1 MRRSGK
7 CRRALALALA
17 VSLPFITAC
26 ADEGAPWGGAPSES
40 VTARFDALSDVIVVN
55 VVDRLP
61 LRSAVLVEADGER
74 VPAYSLD
81 VGSSPV
87 VVPSQETAIFMASPG
102 VPRRVTRIGVI
113 SSTAL
118 IQLPDPTRYAQ
129 GWRDW
134 RVELR
139 IGDPGDAGRDVTLPA
154 PKPPR

>member
-1 MRRSGK
+1 
-7 CRRALALALA
+7 L
-17 VSLPFITAC
+17 LPVIAAC
-26 ADEGAPWGGAPSES
+26 AGEDAPWGPPSES
-40 VTARFDALSDVIVVN
+40 ATARFDALSDVIVVH

-61 LRSAVLVEADGER
+61 LRSAALVEADGER

-81 VGSSPV
+81 VASSPV

-102 VPRRVTRIGVI
+102 VPRQVTRIGVM

-129 GWRDW
+129 GWRDS

-139 IGDPGDAGRDVTLPA
+139 IGDPGSGGRDVMLAA

>member
-1 MRRSGK
+1 MHRSGK

-17 VSLPFITAC
+17 CALPLVAAC
-26 ADEGAPWGGAPSES
+26 AAEDAPWGGAPSES
-40 VTARFDALSDVIVVN
+40 VTARFDALSDVIVVT

-61 LRSAVLVEADGER
+61 LRSAILVASDGER

-81 VGSSPV
+81 VSSSPV
-87 VVPSQETAIFMASPG
+87 VPPSQEAAIFMASPG
-102 VPRRVTRIGVI
+102 VPRQVTRVGIM

-118 IQLPDPTRYAQ
+118 IQVPDATRYAQ

-139 IGDPGDAGRDVTLPA
+139 IGDPGDAGRDVTVAA

>member
-1 MRRSGK
+1 MRRSGQ
-7 CRRALALALA
+7 CRRLLALAF
-17 VSLPFITAC
+17 SLPVIAAC
-26 ADEGAPWGGAPSES
+26 ADEGAPWAGAPSES
-40 VTARFDALSDVIVVN
+40 ATARFEALSDVIVVN

-81 VGSSPV
+81 VRSSPV
-87 VVPSQETAIFMASPG
+87 VEPSQEAAIFMASPG
-102 VPRRVTRIGVI
+102 VPRQVTRIGVM

-139 IGDPGDAGRDVTLPA
+139 IGDSGSGGRDVTLEA

>member
-7 CRRALALALA
+7 CRHVLALALA
-17 VSLPFITAC
+17 CALPLLVAC
-26 ADEGAPWGGAPSES
+26 AEEGAPWGGPPSES
-40 VTARFDALSDVIVVN
+40 TTARFDALSDVIVVT

-61 LRSAVLVEADGER
+61 LRSAVLVASDGER

-81 VGSSPV
+81 VNSSPV
-87 VVPSQETAIFMASPG
+87 VTPSQEAAIFMASPG
-102 VPRRVTRIGVI
+102 VPRQVTRVGVM

-134 RVELR
+134 RIELR

>member
-1 MRRSGK
+1 MGRCGK
-7 CRRALALALA
+7 QGRAVVLALACA
-17 VSLPFITAC
+17 LPLVTAC
-26 ADEGAPWGGAPSES
+26 ADEGAPWGGPPSES
-40 VTARFDALSDVIVVN
+40 ATARFDALSDVIVVN
-55 VVDRLP
+55 VTDRLP
-61 LRSAVLVEADGER
+61 LRSAALVAPEGAR

-81 VGSSPV
+81 VSSSPV
-87 VVPSQETAIFMASPG
+87 VAPSQEAAIFMASPG
-102 VPRRVTRIGVI
+102 VPRQVTRIGVM

-139 IGDPGDAGRDVTLPA
+139 IGDPGDGGRDVTLPA